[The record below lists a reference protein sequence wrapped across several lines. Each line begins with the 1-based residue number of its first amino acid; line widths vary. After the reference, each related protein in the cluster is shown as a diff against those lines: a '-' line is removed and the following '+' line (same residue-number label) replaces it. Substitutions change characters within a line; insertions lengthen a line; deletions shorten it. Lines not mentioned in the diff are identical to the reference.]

1 MSRARELRL
10 PCVVRVEHGLW
21 GIGAHVEIE
30 GDPRVG
36 PGDRVRV
43 EGPPIAWRLDAT
55 VEERR
60 TAVLTRATWLGR
72 LLARL
77 EGRVALHELY
87 EVSFTPGRL

>member
-1 MSRARELRL
+1 MSAREIRL
-10 PCVVRVEHGLW
+10 PCVVRVEHGAW

-43 EGPPIAWRLDAT
+43 EGPPIRWQLDGI

-60 TAVLTRATWLGR
+60 MAVLTRATWLER
-72 LLARL
+72 LRARL

-87 EVSFTPGRL
+87 EVSFTPGRLA